1 MVKITK
7 EQLENFIR
15 ETWPDNE
22 KLQDEDYNENTM
34 KLTKSK
40 LREMIREELLNE
52 YTTVNWSSPEAKT
65 QVNNDLRLMS
75 KLLGKASH
83 GVIKIMMNG
92 VKDGKYDAMDL
103 SKGIQS
109 GDVKVTH
116 IGERDF
122 LGSLW
127 SKIREKFRKYT
138 KSGKLR

>member
-1 MVKITK
+1 MKITK
-7 EQLENFIR
+7 SQ
-15 ETWPDNE
+15 
-22 KLQDEDYNENTM
+22 
-34 KLTKSK
+34 
-40 LREMIREELLNE
+40 LREIIREEVLKLDESKLNE
-52 YTTVNWSSPEAKT
+52 YTAINWSSPEAKT
-65 QVNNDLRLMS
+65 QVNNDLRSMS

-138 KSGKLR
+138 RSGKLR

>member
-1 MVKITK
+1 
-7 EQLENFIR
+7 
-15 ETWPDNE
+15 
-22 KLQDEDYNENTM
+22 M
-34 KLTKSK
+34 KLSK
-40 LREMIREELLNE
+40 LNEIVEEELQKLNE
-52 YTTVNWSSPEAKT
+52 MSWSSPEAKT
-65 QVNNDLRLMS
+65 QVNNDLRSMS